1 MITVVYKL
9 YFENTKGEYIGKSSD
24 FKRRLMDHK
33 RNMKNPK
40 KTRLAKWI
48 YENRNK
54 ELKYS
59 ILGEFNSEKDALIKE
74 AEEIL
79 NKIKKD
85 IFILNSTLDLNI
97 ESTIKRT
104 NKLIERSRKTCS
116 KKYILIDKN
125 KKIFRAY
132 SLRKWAC
139 DKKLN
144 YKDLNACARNKIK
157 SSQGFK
163 VFYRE
168 TWIKMSKKEKLQTI
182 INFSNYDSNLESA
195 NSRRKTFWVLGTSK
209 IQKVTNLK
217 EFANKNNLNVECLY
231 LTKRNKQKKH
241 KGFKVFSTE
250 KEAIVYE
257 RLQKE
262 IFEANSSNSRKLQTD
277 NAVDNLEL
285 SQDIINNIDPNGPN
299 GYLRGTIATTRYLEK
314 CNDQREIS
322 YTQVSGNGEDPK
334 GL

>member
-33 RNMKNPK
+33 RNMKTPK
-40 KTRLAKWI
+40 KTRLANWI

-59 ILGEFNSEKDALIKE
+59 ILGEYNNEKDALIKE

-79 NKIKKD
+79 ERVNTD
-85 IFILNSTLDLNI
+85 VPILNSTLDLNV

-104 NKLIERSRKTCS
+104 NKLIERSRKTFS
-116 KKYILIDKN
+116 KQYVLINKN
-125 KKIFRAY
+125 KKIFRAH
-132 SLRKWAC
+132 SLRKWAF

-168 TWIKMSKKEKLQTI
+168 TWIKMGKEEKIKAILS
-182 INFSNYDSNLESA
+182 FSNYDSNLESA
-195 NSRRKTFWVLGTSK
+195 ISRRKTFWVLSNNK

-250 KEAIVYE
+250 QEAIVHE
-257 RLQKE
+257 RLQEE
-262 IFEANSSNSRKLQTD
+262 ILVANSFNSGKLQTD
-277 NAVDNLEL
+277 SAVDNPEL
-285 SQDIINNIDPNGPN
+285 SLDIIDSIEPDGPN
-299 GYLRGTIATTRYLEK
+299 GYLRGTIATIRYLEK
-314 CNDQREIS
+314 YND
-322 YTQVSGNGEDPK
+322 
-334 GL
+334 